1 MNDDFLSTPQ
11 DKNSPRAP
19 AGFPGYVFLNETGL
33 RAGWRL
39 LIYVAISVLLWVV
52 SIFLLRLLLRPALG
66 VSSSTV
72 DFFSELASFLAAFLA
87 ALIMSRLE
95 ARPMGVYGLPMRSA
109 LGKQFWLGCL
119 FGFAEIAV
127 LIALI
132 AALGGY
138 SFGTLAEHGSAI
150 AKWALFWAV
159 FFLVVALFEEFFFRG
174 YTLYTLADG
183 IGFWPAA
190 AILSMCFGAVHFQN
204 SGEGWIGVAGVVF
217 VGLFWALTLKRT
229 GSLWFALGMHASFD
243 FGETFLFSVPDSGMI
258 FPGHLSNAT
267 LHGPRWMTG
276 GMAGPEASVF
286 DFLILAAFFFLFD
299 RLYPASKVPKNALT
313 TY

>member
-72 DFFSELASFLAAFLA
+72 DFLGELASFLAAFLA

-95 ARPMGVYGLPMRSA
+95 ARPMGVYGLPA
-109 LGKQFWLGCL
+109 QQAFGKLFWLGCV
-119 FGFAEIAV
+119 FGLAEIT
-127 LIALI
+127 IMIGLI

-138 SFGTLAEHGSAI
+138 SFGTLAEHGAAI
-150 AKWALFWAV
+150 VKWGLYWGL

-174 YTLYTLADG
+174 YTLY
-183 IGFWPAA
+183 
-190 AILSMCFGAVHFQN
+190 
-204 SGEGWIGVAGVVF
+204 
-217 VGLFWALTLKRT
+217 
-229 GSLWFALGMHASFD
+229 
-243 FGETFLFSVPDSGMI
+243 
-258 FPGHLSNAT
+258 
-267 LHGPRWMTG
+267 
-276 GMAGPEASVF
+276 
-286 DFLILAAFFFLFD
+286 
-299 RLYPASKVPKNALT
+299 
-313 TY
+313 